1 MADTLV
7 EVQGLKKYFPVL
19 GGVMRKKIA
28 DVKAVDGVS
37 FSIPKGETFGVV
49 GESGCGKTTLGKTML
64 RLIKPNA
71 GKILLHALN
80 DDLLEIERIEEAT
93 TALKRFDSNAE
104 IYPPNVM
111 DAHMLKILRKVGMK
125 YVSEENLARIR
136 ELDYSLSYLKKIDSR
151 SVVYSPEMARILR
164 ESIPPYKTYDITKLS
179 TSRIRK
185 MRRFMQ
191 MVYQD
196 PTTSLDPRMLVKD
209 IVAEPVIAQGAAKG
223 RNIYSMVVE
232 ALESVGLSEK
242 HLYRYPH
249 EFSGGQRQRVAVAR
263 AIITR
268 PQFIILDEPTSAVD
282 VSVRAQLLDLFQSL
296 QREMD
301 LTYMFVSHDL
311 SVVECMSNRVA
322 VMYLGKIVEM
332 AKTEEIYKEPLHPYA
347 QALFAAIPVP
357 DPTRRRERPPITG
370 EVPSP
375 VNPPSGCR
383 FHPRCPMATEACKH
397 EEPQL
402 TDVGN
407 EHYVACYS
415 VGK

>member
-1 MADTLV
+1 MDNLI
-7 EVQGLKKYFPVL
+7 EVQNLKKYFPVL
-19 GGVMRKKIA
+19 GGVLRKRIA

-37 FSIPKGETFGVV
+37 FSVPRGETFGVV

-64 RLIKPNA
+64 RLIKPNS
-71 GKILLHALN
+71 GKVLLNTIN

-93 TALKRFDSNAE
+93 GALKRFDPDAQ

-111 DAHMLKILRKVGMK
+111 DSHILKMLRKVGMK
-125 YVSEENLARIR
+125 YVSEENVARIH
-136 ELDYSLSYLKKIDSR
+136 ELDFSLNYMKKIDSR

-164 ESIPPYKTYDITKLS
+164 ESIPPYKTYDLAKMS
-179 TSRIRK
+179 SSRIRK

-209 IVAEPVIAQGAAKG
+209 IVAEPMIAQGAAKG
-223 RNIYSMVVE
+223 RSVYGLVVE
-232 ALESVGLSEK
+232 ALESVGLSER
-242 HLYRYPH
+242 HLFRYPH
-249 EFSGGQRQRVAVAR
+249 EFSGGQRQRIAVAR

-268 PQFIILDEPTSAVD
+268 PQFIVLDEPTSAVD

-296 QREMD
+296 QKEMN

-311 SVVECMSNRVA
+311 SVVECMSKRVA
-322 VMYLGKIVEM
+322 VMYLGKIVEL
-332 AKTEEIYKEPLHPYA
+332 AKTEEIYREPLHPYA
-347 QALFAAIPVP
+347 QALFAAIPIP
-357 DPTRRRERPPITG
+357 DPTKRKERPPITG

-383 FHPRCPMATEACKH
+383 FHPRCPVATESCKR

-407 EHYVACYS
+407 EHYVACYAVS
-415 VGK
+415 R